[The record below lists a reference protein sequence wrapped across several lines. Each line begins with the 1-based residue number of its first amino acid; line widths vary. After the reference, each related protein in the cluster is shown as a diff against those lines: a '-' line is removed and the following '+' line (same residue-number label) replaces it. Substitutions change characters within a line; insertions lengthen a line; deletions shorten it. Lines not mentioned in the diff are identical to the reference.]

1 LARLLGLR
9 LLRLEADVVVRLP
22 GATDD
27 ADVLNGHAVY
37 EGRSDALSDA
47 QRLAV
52 NASRTLTAKPARP
65 TGD

>member
-1 LARLLGLR
+1 LR

-22 GATDD
+22 GATVD
-27 ADVLNGHAVY
+27 ADVLNRHAVY

-47 QRLAV
+47 QRLVV
-52 NASRTLTAKPARP
+52 NASRTLTAIPARP